1 MAALGAIQDW
11 DIVNWH
17 DGGGGDNSDAKQPF
31 LGELE
36 VGHSMN
42 LHYKN
47 DEVQNSSMRAAA
59 EIFKNGAVK
68 AAATPTTF
76 VFGRKALYDPA
87 FVVELGR

>member
-1 MAALGAIQDW
+1 
-11 DIVNWH
+11 
-17 DGGGGDNSDAKQPF
+17 
-31 LGELE
+31 
-36 VGHSMN
+36 MN